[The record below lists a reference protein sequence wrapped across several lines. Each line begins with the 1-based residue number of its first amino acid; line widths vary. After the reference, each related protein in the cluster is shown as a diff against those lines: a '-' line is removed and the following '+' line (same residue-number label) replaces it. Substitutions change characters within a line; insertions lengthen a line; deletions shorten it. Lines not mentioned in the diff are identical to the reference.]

1 MNNMQRISQILGVR
15 HCLTRAELQERPG
28 VSWATLKR
36 ELAYIRDRL
45 NALIRFDRDVG
56 GYRFEKAG
64 QRVGA
69 H

>member
-1 MNNMQRISQILGVR
+1 
-15 HCLTRAELQERPG
+15 LQERLG

-36 ELAYIRDRL
+36 DRL
-45 NALIRFDRDVG
+45 NAPIRFDRNLG
-56 GYRFEKAG
+56 GYRFEQAG